1 MGRTAS
7 TRQVAAALHVK
18 PATVR
23 KYAREDRIPY
33 DVTPGGHRR
42 FDVGEAVAAVRGA
55 VDGEDLG
62 GDLEEGTT
70 APPFARVRP
79 ATVVS
84 LVASA
89 RVRHERS
96 APVHDSSTE
105 VDDWAAEDG
114 LV

>member
-42 FDVGEAVAAVRGA
+42 FDVDEAVAAVLGSGDE
-55 VDGEDLG
+55 VGLG
-62 GDLEEGTT
+62 GDLDEGTT

-79 ATVVS
+79 STVVR
-84 LVASA
+84 LVTLAP
-89 RVRHERS
+89 VRRQRS